1 MIFAACKKNLT
12 ITVLACMFLSMSACF
27 AVAAET
33 VENVCV
39 QCHGALPGRL
49 GEPVAQWRGSIH
61 AGNGILCNGCHGGD
75 PRDSVNAMSP
85 ARGFL
90 GVPKENGIPAFCGRC
105 HVGVLQSYRESA
117 HGVVQGKEKPNCV
130 TCHSNHHVVKASLE
144 LISEKNCGHCHS
156 YDGARLI
163 KEAMAGTEAR
173 IIAIERS
180 IDAYKGK
187 GIDTGQLEQR
197 LFAGRN
203 RFHTL
208 AHVVDVKLINQSTG
222 EINADLDAIDRELQN
237 MGRLE
242 WKKKIIGAA
251 AITVVLLA
259 AILLTMY
266 RRTFD

>member
-1 MIFAACKKNLT
+1 MILEACNKTLSR
-12 ITVLACMFLSMSACF
+12 TVLICTFLSMLACF
-27 AVAAET
+27 AVAAEA

-39 QCHGALPGRL
+39 QCHSALPGRL

-61 AGNGILCNGCHGGD
+61 AGNGIFCNGCHGGD
-75 PRDSVNAMSP
+75 PKDSVNAMSP

-90 GVPKENGIPAFCGRC
+90 GVPKEVDIPTFCGRC

-117 HGVVQGKEKPNCV
+117 HGTAQGKVKPNCV
-130 TCHSNHHVVKASLE
+130 TCHSNHHVVKVSLE
-144 LISEKNCGHCHS
+144 LINERSCGRCHS
-156 YDGARLI
+156 YGGARLI
-163 KEAMAGTEAR
+163 KEAMAGTETR
-173 IIAIERS
+173 ILAIERR
-180 IDAYKGK
+180 IDVFKGK
-187 GIDTGQLEQR
+187 GIDTSQLEQR

-208 AHVVDVKLINQSTG
+208 SHVVDVKLINKNTA
-222 EINADLDAIDRELQN
+222 EINAGLADIDYALN
-237 MGRLE
+237 NIDKLE
-242 WKKKIIGAA
+242 GKKKLIGAA